1 MTSQYGAYALHA
13 GLVRL
18 HALKRIDTPMR
29 PGTHMHARTHIHTQR
44 PVSNKP
50 AYCFST
56 ATMIR
61 ERASTLRV
69 RYQVIRLRAL
79 VPRCFLPASC
89 LNIFAGSL

>member
-29 PGTHMHARTHIHTQR
+29 PGTHMHARTHTHR
-44 PVSNKP
+44 PVSNRP
-50 AYCFST
+50 TYCFST

-61 ERASTLRV
+61 ERASTSRV

-79 VPRCFLPASC
+79 VLHYFLPASC